1 MKNISYCL
9 GSTLIAFII
18 WIVVFVIFKPN
29 CVMQTNNNNGAKKL
43 YWCNVILYSLLLSI
57 PIGIILLWGMKSN
70 DSSSFNFKDDSTE
83 HPIKFGS

>member
-1 MKNISYCL
+1 MKNIGYCL

-43 YWCNVILYSLLLSI
+43 YWCNVILYSLILSI
-57 PIGIILLWGMKSN
+57 PIGIILLWGIKSN
-70 DSSSFNFKDDSTE
+70 YSSSFNFTDENTE
-83 HPIKFGS
+83 EIIRFG